1 MSKKYKNPPI
11 VEALCEFQFGPGTS
25 WDLVMPGLIYDE
37 LRDIFP
43 GREPDRV
50 LLQTPSSSGP
60 RVQYSEAIS
69 FLSKDNRV
77 SVLIGPN
84 ILSVNH
90 LVPYSS
96 WEDFVPLIKRSLDA
110 YTNIVEPE
118 QLQNVELRYINDLSV
133 PKEPSKLENYLSLR
147 PFVDPGL
154 PQNFGSFIT
163 GIQVPYEDQRDSL
176 KIEVQGSSETE
187 SDSVRLTLDLD
198 YILLRTEEI
207 DFKDVFE
214 WLDVA
219 HSRIEDTFEA
229 CVTDEMKR
237 TFEEVSEL

>member
-11 VEALCEFQFGPGTS
+11 VEALCEFQFEPDTS

-37 LRDIFP
+37 LRDVFP

-69 FLSKDNRV
+69 FLRKDSKV
-77 SVLIGPN
+77 SVLVGPN

-90 LVPYSS
+90 LAPYSS
-96 WEDFVPLIKRSLDA
+96 WEDFVPMIKRSLEA
-110 YTNIVEPE
+110 YTNVVEPE
-118 QLQNVELRYINDLSV
+118 QLQNVELRYINNLSV
-133 PKEPSKLENYLSLR
+133 PKEPNKLGDYLNLR
-147 PFVDPGL
+147 PFVDSNL
-154 PQNFGSFIT
+154 PQAFRSFIT

-176 KIEVQGSSETE
+176 KIEVQGSSEAE
-187 SDSVRLTLDLD
+187 SDSIRVRLDLD
-198 YILLRTEEI
+198 YILLRTEEV
-207 DFKDVFE
+207 DFEDVFE

-219 HSRIEDTFEA
+219 HSRVEDAFEA
-229 CVTDEMKR
+229 CVTDKMKQ
-237 TFEEVSEL
+237 TFEEVNEL